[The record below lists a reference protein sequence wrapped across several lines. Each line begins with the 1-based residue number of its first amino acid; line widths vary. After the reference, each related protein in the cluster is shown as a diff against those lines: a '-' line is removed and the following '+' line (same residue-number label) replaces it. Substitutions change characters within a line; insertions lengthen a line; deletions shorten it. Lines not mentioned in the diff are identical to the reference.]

1 MSNQHG
7 SSDPKVAEAD
17 ALAARHHAGQVDKA
31 GFPYIEHCRAV
42 AAAVSSLGAD
52 FEIVGLLHDTL
63 EDTDL
68 AAAEIE
74 HRFGPEVRAAVEA
87 MTKRPGDDYFDD
99 YLPRALADPLARAV
113 KHADVT
119 HNLGRLASLPP
130 GPDRDHL
137 QAKYERA
144 IALIETAC

>member
-1 MSNQHG
+1 MATPPWRG
-7 SSDPKVAEAD
+7 GAPP
-17 ALAARHHAGQVDKA
+17 AA
-31 GFPYIEHCRAV
+31 AV
-42 AAAVSSLGAD
+42 AALGPD

-68 AAAEIE
+68 TAAEIE
-74 HRFGPEVRAAVEA
+74 RRFGPEIRAAVEA

-113 KHADVT
+113 KCADAT

-130 GPDRDHL
+130 GPTRERL
-137 QAKYERA
+137 RAKYERV
-144 IALIETAC
+144 IALSETSD